1 MLSDA
6 PVTPAPQIRK
16 FVKKQES
23 TQFNPSLTYT
33 DKDGLLNIETLVI
46 PVCWG
51 GGVDGVP
58 GRAAEHTYLLSL
70 GFQGLQVVGH
80 SFQLFLKLRAFAGVL
95 HTEER
100 RRKGTLRGGEP
111 ETEGHQGTGR
121 EERGTKETKPQNESK
136 QGWGQGEPEVPL
148 TQQECAMMTIRSL
161 QNCCMQV
168 VRSYTVWEEIKL
180 QHSYQVRRAWNK
192 QTKGP
197 NKAAR

>member
-1 MLSDA
+1 MTIKKKKSRYAKSDA

-16 FVKKQES
+16 FVKKQAS
-23 TQFNPSLTYT
+23 KQFDPSLTYT

-80 SFQLFLKLRAFAGVL
+80 SFQLFLKLRAFADVL

-100 RRKGTLRGGEP
+100 RRKGTLRRGEP
-111 ETEGHQGTGR
+111 EAGWN
-121 EERGTKETKPQNESK
+121 RGTSGNRKRGKRNKRNKTPKS
-136 QGWGQGEPEVPL
+136 
-148 TQQECAMMTIRSL
+148 
-161 QNCCMQV
+161 
-168 VRSYTVWEEIKL
+168 IKTGME
-180 QHSYQVRRAWNK
+180 NK
-192 QTKGP
+192 GSPKSP
-197 NKAAR
+197 